1 MRTPIIIG
9 NWKMHT
15 GLADAM
21 VLTETIQHGLEH
33 IEGLDVVICPPFVW
47 LYPVKEALGSASPT
61 HLHLGAQNVFTE
73 EEGAFTGEVSIKM
86 LRNLVRYVLVGHSE
100 RRYKIGQGEDDST
113 INKKLR
119 LVLAHGLHPILCV
132 GERKKQVKRGRG
144 RPRLEHGKDIVEQV
158 QKGLDGVAIGDIT
171 KVIIAYEPV
180 WAIGTGDPAT
190 GPYANEQVGRLRDAL
205 AKWYGSE
212 VAEAT
217 RIIYGGS
224 TDSTNAEQFLG
235 QSQIDG
241 ILPGGSSL
249 KASEFLLMC
258 KIAAEKGKK
267 GAMTSK
273 RGEEEMYEIPIKRT
287 G

>member
-15 GLADAM
+15 SLADAM
-21 VLTETIQHGLEH
+21 VLTETIQHGLED
-33 IEGLDVVICPPFVW
+33 IDGLDVAICPPFVW
-47 LYPVKEALGSASPT
+47 LYPMKDALSSGSPT
-61 HLHLGAQNVFTE
+61 YLKLGAQNVFTE
-73 EEGAFTGEVSIKM
+73 EDGAFTGEVSIKM
-86 LRNLVRYVLVGHSE
+86 LRNLVHYVIVGHSE
-100 RRYKIGQGEDDST
+100 RRYTIIPGEDDAT

-119 LVLAHGLHPILCV
+119 LVLAHGLHPIFCV

-144 RPRLEHGKDIVEQV
+144 RPRLEHGKDIVEQL
-158 QKGLDGVAIGDIT
+158 QKGLDGVAVGDIA

-180 WAIGTGDPAT
+180 WAIGTGDPAS
-190 GPYANEQVGRLRDAL
+190 GQYANEQIGRLRDAL
-205 AKWYGSE
+205 AKWFGSE

-224 TDSTNAEQFLG
+224 TDSANAAEFL
-235 QSQIDG
+235 QESQIDG
-241 ILPGGSSL
+241 LLPGGSSL

-258 KIAAEKGKK
+258 KIAAEQGKK
-267 GAMTSK
+267 GHLEPK
-273 RGEEEMYEIPIKRT
+273 KEEETYEIPIKRA